1 VGGKKYPAWEIVRVG
16 EKLYRREIDIFAGID
31 GKKIPATLMNDD
43 WLHAGRLKEKA
54 DQGDEEAKRELE
66 EMDAP
71 LYSWTEIDEA

>member
-1 VGGKKYPAWEIVRVG
+1 
-16 EKLYRREIDIFAGID
+16 
-31 GKKIPATLMNDD
+31 MNDD
-43 WLHAGRLKEKA
+43 WFHADRLKEKA